1 MFCRTNLFTRIS
13 KYAKMATAELFGTF
27 QNEVALMYTKDKT
40 QRITLRLN
48 DEQFAFVKMNAD
60 DLQVSPSD
68 FLRMIINASLASY
81 KRTSPMAEETLKQ
94 VLRNLAEA
102 VIEAKGKG
110 ERREN
115 EQTNINDI
123 VQQ

>member
-1 MFCRTNLFTRIS
+1 
-13 KYAKMATAELFGTF
+13 
-27 QNEVALMYTKDKT
+27 MYTKDKT